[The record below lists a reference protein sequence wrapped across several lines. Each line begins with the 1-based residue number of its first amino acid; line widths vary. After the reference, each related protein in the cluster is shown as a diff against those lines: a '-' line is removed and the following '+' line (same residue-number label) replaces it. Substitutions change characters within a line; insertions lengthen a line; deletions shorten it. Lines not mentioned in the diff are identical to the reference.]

1 MLTKHHDKPFIM
13 LSDLHLQMLNDADEM
28 SDDQKPVKP
37 AVKQIGTYHQPRAT
51 FARLGGSFVLYL

>member
-1 MLTKHHDKPFIM
+1 MEGSAG
-13 LSDLHLQMLNDADEM
+13 SDDAENVDDDDSVADEM